1 MKDLGPSLRSYL
13 ISSMIS
19 NRMGARMQV
28 GGRMVC
34 SSSRFS
40 LNHRFQKGQLFVFFR
55 PVCQDKLEL
64 CERVCIKLVRNSVCL
79 LVSHRLHLHGQQ

>member
-40 LNHRFQKGQLFVFFR
+40 LNHRFQKGQLF
-55 PVCQDKLEL
+55 L
-64 CERVCIKLVRNSVCL
+64 CFSGQYVRINLNCVKKSVYQACKEFSL
-79 LVSHRLHLHGQQ
+79 FVGFT